1 MRMKSPEIYVTIGP
15 WCTDQ
20 LPDTIESLLE
30 KGIHCF
36 RFNMAKYGKGDQ
48 IEERCR
54 QISTIKASFDGQIRI
69 MVDVPFPGEKVRI
82 FMEHSPILLSQRER
96 LFIQSGRGS
105 PKINGKL
112 LYTNCPNIGKY
123 VRLGERFV
131 YGDCKNTFVVTKIL
145 DIDLIEV
152 TSLLSGQ
159 ISSGKSIS
167 FGKVLYS
174 DEINNNWLR
183 CINDMEPDLLA
194 LSFVNNVETVR
205 RYQKRFHSAIISKIE
220 NENGVRNINEIS
232 SASDI
237 MIARGDLMLNM
248 DICDFHLLQNKIAE
262 AAHNHHK
269 RLFVATGILSSLAER
284 NMPTQAEIND
294 LAFLMKLGLDGIVLN
309 YGVVGGYLENALHII
324 NHLKY

>member
-48 IEERCR
+48 IEKRCR

-205 RYQKRFHSAIISKIE
+205 RYQKRFHSAIISKI
-220 NENGVRNINEIS
+220 
-232 SASDI
+232 
-237 MIARGDLMLNM
+237 
-248 DICDFHLLQNKIAE
+248 
-262 AAHNHHK
+262 
-269 RLFVATGILSSLAER
+269 
-284 NMPTQAEIND
+284 
-294 LAFLMKLGLDGIVLN
+294 
-309 YGVVGGYLENALHII
+309 
-324 NHLKY
+324 

>member
-112 LYTNCPNIGKY
+112 LYTNCPNIGEY

-145 DIDLIEV
+145 GIDLIEL
-152 TSLLSGQ
+152 TSLLTGQ
-159 ISSGKSIS
+159 IS
-167 FGKVLYS
+167 
-174 DEINNNWLR
+174 
-183 CINDMEPDLLA
+183 
-194 LSFVNNVETVR
+194 
-205 RYQKRFHSAIISKIE
+205 
-220 NENGVRNINEIS
+220 
-232 SASDI
+232 
-237 MIARGDLMLNM
+237 
-248 DICDFHLLQNKIAE
+248 
-262 AAHNHHK
+262 
-269 RLFVATGILSSLAER
+269 
-284 NMPTQAEIND
+284 
-294 LAFLMKLGLDGIVLN
+294 
-309 YGVVGGYLENALHII
+309 
-324 NHLKY
+324 

>member
-112 LYTNCPNIGKY
+112 LYTNCPNIGEY
-123 VRLGERFV
+123 VRLGQPFCVFKEPLLLLNDFERI
-131 YGDCKNTFVVTKIL
+131 DLPIMHLSEDKKRTL
-145 DIDLIEV
+145 DIKGYQREVIER
-152 TSLLSGQ
+152 
-159 ISSGKSIS
+159 I
-167 FGKVLYS
+167 
-174 DEINNNWLR
+174 
-183 CINDMEPDLLA
+183 
-194 LSFVNNVETVR
+194 
-205 RYQKRFHSAIISKIE
+205 
-220 NENGVRNINEIS
+220 
-232 SASDI
+232 
-237 MIARGDLMLNM
+237 
-248 DICDFHLLQNKIAE
+248 
-262 AAHNHHK
+262 
-269 RLFVATGILSSLAER
+269 
-284 NMPTQAEIND
+284 
-294 LAFLMKLGLDGIVLN
+294 
-309 YGVVGGYLENALHII
+309 
-324 NHLKY
+324 